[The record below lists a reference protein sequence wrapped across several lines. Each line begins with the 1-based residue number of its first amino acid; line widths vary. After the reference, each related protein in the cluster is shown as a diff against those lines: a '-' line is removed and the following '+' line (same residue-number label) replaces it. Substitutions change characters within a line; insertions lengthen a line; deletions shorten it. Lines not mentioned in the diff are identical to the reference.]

1 MSVLGDFNTGVFGAL
16 SGSSSLITAL
26 GGTAI
31 YYQIAP
37 DKQSYPY
44 VIFNWQSFMDEN
56 QTPSKMFNNILNVR
70 VFASNPSEADTII
83 GTIDNLF
90 DGHTLSVSGQTNFF
104 SVRTMTFGDV
114 FTDPSGIKT
123 HVAGGLYRIRTGQ

>member
-1 MSVLGDFNTGVFGAL
+1 MSVLGDFNTGVFNAL
-16 SGSSSLITAL
+16 KGSSTLITAL

-37 DKQSYPY
+37 DDQSLPY

-70 VFASNPSEADTII
+70 VFADDPAEADTIV
-83 GTIDNLF
+83 GAVDDAF

-104 SVRTMTFGDV
+104 TVRTMTFGDV
-114 FTDPSGIKT
+114 ETELNGVKT
-123 HVAGGLYRIRTGQ
+123 HIAGGLYRIRTGS

>member
-1 MSVLGDFNTGVFGAL
+1 MSVLGDFNTGVFNAL
-16 SGSSSLITAL
+16 KGSSTLITAL

-31 YYQIAP
+31 YYQFAP
-37 DKQSYPY
+37 DDQSLPY

-70 VFASNPSEADTII
+70 VFADDPAEADTIV
-83 GTIDNLF
+83 GAVDDAF

-104 SVRTMTFGDV
+104 TVRTMTFGDV
-114 FTDPSGIKT
+114 ETEPNGVKT
-123 HVAGGLYRIRTGQ
+123 HIAGGLYRIRTGS